1 MESILNEVET
11 FPAFLKMNSTTDI
24 YSKFS
29 KIFRATISRGCFCLN
44 VLQEITV
51 YWCNWFYF
59 PVRSIWHL
67 KEWFSGKCL
76 VRRGTRT
83 PCTACLKRILF
94 HCTIIH
100 IASVDCVQAED
111 RLHETLSIYLY
122 HKTPSFTN
130 IYIIYY
136 NKYIIYIYIKQ
147 NTDTEQETRIW
158 VTEVH
163 RLLNF
168 WLIKRI
174 NIINVYCL
182 NVTCPPRHHIRHN
195 HVRLHILDI
204 QKSKECSSYN

>member
-29 KIFRATISRGCFCLN
+29 KIFRATISRGRFCLN

-136 NKYIIYIYIKQ
+136 KKYIIYIYQ
-147 NTDTEQETRIW
+147 TEHRHRTGNKNMGYRSTQTAQFLVNQEDKHNKC
-158 VTEVH
+158 V
-163 RLLNF
+163 LPKCNLPS
-168 WLIKRI
+168 
-174 NIINVYCL
+174 
-182 NVTCPPRHHIRHN
+182 PP
-195 HVRLHILDI
+195 
-204 QKSKECSSYN
+204 SY